1 LFNILLFVQIMY
13 SNNKKPK
20 TFEAHQ
26 QSLRPPG

>member
-20 TFEAHQ
+20 TFEVRKQ
-26 QSLRPPG
+26 IKRPPG